1 MLHLTVNYCSYH
13 AGGAIV
19 AYSQYKVVS
28 IQEGG
33 CGTVLL
39 GAAGIPVNKMEDELN
54 RHAADG
60 WQVVF
65 MVIEQ
70 KRFML
75 FWSRETIIVTLG
87 RS

>member
-1 MLHLTVNYCSYH
+1 M
-13 AGGAIV
+13 
-19 AYSQYKVVS
+19 
-28 IQEGG
+28 
-33 CGTVLL
+33 LL

-75 FWSRETIIVTLG
+75 FWTRETIIVTLG